1 MFSSIISSS
10 SSILCYDIKQAETR
24 RIRPIPLNTV
34 ELLKIAS
41 RSLGIGPHAAMRA
54 AEYLYLSGYI
64 SYPRTEST
72 SYPKSFDIKDAIG
85 VMREHPDYGNYC
97 QQLLSK

>member
-10 SSILCYDIKQAETR
+10 SSIVCYDIKQAETR
-24 RIRPIPLNTV
+24 RVRPIPLNTV

-41 RSLGIGPHAAMRA
+41 RSLGIGPQAAMRA

-85 VMREHPDYGNYC
+85 IMREHPDYGKYC